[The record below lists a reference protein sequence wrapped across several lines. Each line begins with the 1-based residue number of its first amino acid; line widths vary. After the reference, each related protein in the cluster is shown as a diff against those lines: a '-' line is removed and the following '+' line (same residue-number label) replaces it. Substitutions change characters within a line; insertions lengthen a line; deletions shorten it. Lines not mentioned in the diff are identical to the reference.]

1 MADREQIPEP
11 TELVYLPR
19 PSWAPPLLA
28 LAVMAIVTGIY
39 AEGILLRGWVY
50 VIAGSVLA
58 LAVLR
63 AIVRST
69 ARDFYSRPRKQ
80 KPSTAVLPAASLKA
94 PPKSE
99 SS

>member
-1 MADREQIPEP
+1 MAEREQIPEP

-28 LAVMAIVTGIY
+28 LAVMAIVTGIF

-50 VIAGSVLA
+50 MIVGGVLA

-63 AIVRST
+63 SIARST
-69 ARDFYSRPRKQ
+69 ARDLYSRPRKQ
-80 KPSTAVLPAASLKA
+80 RASTAVLPAASLKA
-94 PPKSE
+94 PPKSG
-99 SS
+99 